1 MKKILTMLSSLAIIG
16 SSTLAVMACNNR
28 KANEIWVQ
36 TNKIWLPSYE
46 KAAKKVNKS
55 FKDRGFDWQIKLKE
69 IDIFQEKDIIATRGI
84 RDKAVSDIFTV
95 PIGDYVLYL
104 NKNNLYDM
112 TDLIKN
118 KLVNDKDGQERYGIK
133 PVSGKSGLEGLD
145 MKNSK
150 DELAWKSAIAPNQE
164 GKAMLGFVPMAI
176 ENQLWIFDENRVGIK
191 KEVKDG
197 QKYTYLVG
205 DEIKEVSDLEKWDEK
220 APEKAKNQPKAS
232 IENIIKI
239 NLSKKNNVKISDA
252 DNKNHI
258 DTSKG
263 APFIFLDAAGS
274 FIGGMLLNSI
284 LVNNLEKIKELKAD
298 FASDGLVWIKKG
310 VKDPKTKNKDDY
322 DSIFENSM
330 FSEDLK
336 LVGDTVTNYVKSL
349 GGHIEA
355 LYGGNAGQVGQI
367 LANARRDGVT
377 AMTLAGSYE
386 VSGKLKELQDGH
398 KVYAEALMNQ
408 GKKAKDPKYGFA
420 SIGDI
425 TFGNGKHKITGFAGG
440 FGWGIK
446 STIDKRV
453 AEQKDEKGKVVP
465 NGLKLSKA
473 EAAMEFIKEISSEE
487 YATDLAY
494 GDGKI
499 SPFKKVGDHLVKQ
512 LKEGTGINPKHNDG
526 PSAGKNKTEAEIKE
540 EKEVRTILG
549 NAYESIL
556 ESYQGNG
563 KDGQIASRANNELF
577 GIYWD
582 TFSEAFGAT
591 LNPEINK
598 NKDSFST
605 VLARLYKD
613 KKIKY
618 VFG

>member
-1 MKKILTMLSSLAIIG
+1 MKKILTMLASLAIVG
-16 SSTLAVMACNNR
+16 SSTLTVMACNKR
-28 KANEIWVQ
+28 KPNEIWVQ
-36 TNKIWLPSYE
+36 TNTIWLPSYQ

-55 FKDRGFDWQIKLKE
+55 FKDRGLDWQIKLKE
-69 IDIFQEKDIIATRGI
+69 IDIFQEKEIIGTRGI
-84 RDKAVSDIFTV
+84 RDKSVSDIFTV

-112 TDLIKN
+112 TDLIKT

-133 PVSGKSGLEGLD
+133 PVNNKSGLDGLD
-145 MKNSK
+145 MKDSK
-150 DELAWKSAIAPNQE
+150 DELAWKSAIAPNQS

-176 ENQLWIFDENRVGIK
+176 ENQLWIFDENRIGIK
-191 KEVKDG
+191 KEVKDNK
-197 QKYTYLVG
+197 KYTYLVG
-205 DEIKEVSDLEKWDEK
+205 DEIKDVQNLDKWNGE

-239 NLSKKNNVKISDA
+239 NLSKKNNEKISDA
-252 DNKNHI
+252 DNKRKI
-258 DTSKG
+258 DTTKG

-284 LVNNLEKIKELKAD
+284 LVNNLDKIKNLKAD

-310 VKDPKTKNKDDY
+310 VTNPKTKNKNDY
-322 DSIFENSM
+322 DSIFENEE
-330 FSEDLK
+330 FSEELK
-336 LVGDTVTNYVKSL
+336 LVGNTITDYVKSL
-349 GGHIEA
+349 GGHIEV
-355 LYGGNAGQVGQI
+355 LYSGNPGQVGQI

-398 KVYAEALMNQ
+398 KVYAAKQKAE
-408 GKKAKDPKYGFA
+408 GKTVKEPKYGFA
-420 SIGDI
+420 SIGDV
-425 TFGNGKHKITGFAGG
+425 TFGGGKYKITGFAGG

-446 STIDKRV
+446 STIDKRI
-453 AEQKDEKGKVVP
+453 AEQKDEKGKVVA
-465 NGLKLSKA
+465 NGIKLSKA

-499 SPFKKVGDHLVKQ
+499 SPFKKVGDHLVKE
-512 LKEGTGINPKHNDG
+512 LKEAKNINPKHVDG
-526 PSAGKNKTEAEIKE
+526 PKVGKDKTESELKE
-540 EKEVRTILG
+540 EKEIRNILG

-563 KDGQIASRANNELF
+563 KDGQIASRSNNELF

-591 LNPEINK
+591 LNTEINVK
-598 NKDSFST
+598 KEDFAT
-605 VLARLYKD
+605 VLKRLYKD
-613 KKIKY
+613 KKTKY

>member
-1 MKKILTMLSSLAIIG
+1 MKKILTMLASLAIVG
-16 SSTLAVMACNNR
+16 SSTLTVMACNKR
-28 KANEIWVQ
+28 KPNEIWVQ
-36 TNKIWLPSYE
+36 TNTIWLPSYQ

-55 FKDRGFDWQIKLKE
+55 FKDRGLDWQIKLKE
-69 IDIFQEKDIIATRGI
+69 IDIFQEKEIIGTRGI
-84 RDKAVSDIFTV
+84 RDKSVSDIFTV

-112 TDLIKN
+112 TDLIKT

-133 PVSGKSGLEGLD
+133 PVDNKSGLDGLN
-145 MKNSK
+145 MKDSK
-150 DELAWKSAIAPNQE
+150 DELAWKSAIAPNQN

-176 ENQLWIFDENRVGIK
+176 ENQLWIFDENRIGIK
-191 KEVKDG
+191 KEVKDNK
-197 QKYTYLVG
+197 KYTYLVG
-205 DEIKEVSDLEKWDEK
+205 DEIKDVQNLDKWNGE

-239 NLSKKNNVKISDA
+239 NLSKKNNEKISDA
-252 DNKNHI
+252 DNKRKI
-258 DTSKG
+258 DTTKG

-284 LVNNLEKIKELKAD
+284 LVNNLDKIKNLKAD

-310 VKDPKTKNKDDY
+310 VTNPKTKNKNDY
-322 DSIFENSM
+322 DSIFENEE
-330 FSEDLK
+330 FSEELK
-336 LVGDTVTNYVKSL
+336 LVGNTITDYVKSL
-349 GGHIEA
+349 GGHIEV
-355 LYGGNAGQVGQI
+355 LYSGNPGQVGQI

-398 KVYAEALMNQ
+398 KVYAAKQKAE
-408 GKKAKDPKYGFA
+408 GKSVKEPKYGFA
-420 SIGDI
+420 SIGDV
-425 TFGNGKHKITGFAGG
+425 TFGGGKHKITGFAGG

-453 AEQKDEKGKVVP
+453 AEQKDEKGKVVA
-465 NGLKLSKA
+465 NGIKLSKA

-499 SPFKKVGDHLVKQ
+499 SPFKKVGDHLVKE
-512 LKEGTGINPKHNDG
+512 LKEAKNINPKHVDG
-526 PSAGKNKTEAEIKE
+526 SKAGKDKTESELKE
-540 EKEVRTILG
+540 EKEIRNILG

-563 KDGQIASRANNELF
+563 KDGQIASRSNNELF

-591 LNPEINK
+591 LNTEINVK
-598 NKDSFST
+598 KEDFAT
-605 VLARLYKD
+605 VLKRLYKD
-613 KKIKY
+613 KKTKY

>member
-1 MKKILTMLSSLAIIG
+1 MKKILTMLASLAIVG
-16 SSTLAVMACNNR
+16 SSTLTVMACN
-28 KANEIWVQ
+28 KHKPNEIWVQ
-36 TNKIWLPSYE
+36 TNTIWLPSYQ

-55 FKDRGFDWQIKLKE
+55 FKNRGLDWQIKLKE
-69 IDIFQEKDIIATRGI
+69 IDIFQEKEIIGTRGI
-84 RDKAVSDIFTV
+84 RDKSVSDIFTV

-112 TDLIKN
+112 TDLIKT

-133 PVSGKSGLEGLD
+133 PVDNKSGLDGLD
-145 MKNSK
+145 MNGSK
-150 DELAWKSAIAPNQE
+150 DELAWKSAIAPNQN

-197 QKYTYLVG
+197 MKYTYLVG
-205 DEIKEVSDLEKWDEK
+205 EEIAGVNDLEKWDEK
-220 APEKAKNQPKAS
+220 APDNAKNKPKAS

-239 NLSKKNNVKISDA
+239 NLSKKNNEKISDA
-252 DNKNHI
+252 DNKRKI
-258 DTSKG
+258 DTTKG

-284 LVNNLEKIKELKAD
+284 LVNNLDKIKNLKAD

-310 VKDPKTKNKDDY
+310 VTNPKTKNKNDY
-322 DSIFENSM
+322 DSIFENEA
-330 FSEDLK
+330 FASELK
-336 LVGDTVTNYVKSL
+336 LVGDTITDYVKSL
-349 GGHIEA
+349 GGHIEV
-355 LYGGNAGQVGQI
+355 LYSGNPGQVGQI

-398 KVYAEALMNQ
+398 KVYAAKQKAE
-408 GKKAKDPKYGFA
+408 GKQVKEPKYGFA
-420 SIGDI
+420 SIGDV
-425 TFGNGKHKITGFAGG
+425 TFGGGKHKITGFAGG

-453 AEQKDEKGKVVP
+453 SEQKDEKGKVVE
-465 NGLKLSKA
+465 NGIKLSKA

-499 SPFKKVGDHLVKQ
+499 SPFKKVGDHLVKE
-512 LKEGTGINPKHNDG
+512 LKEAKNINPKHVDG
-526 PSAGKNKTEAEIKE
+526 PKAGKDKTESELKE
-540 EKEVRTILG
+540 EKEIRNILG

-563 KDGQIASRANNELF
+563 KDGQIASRSNNELF

-591 LNPEINK
+591 LNTEINVK
-598 NKDSFST
+598 KEDFAT
-605 VLARLYKD
+605 VLKRLYKD
-613 KKIKY
+613 KKTKY